1 MSLEITWLKHASFR
15 LASKKDETV
24 IYIDPWKIAAQP
36 HDADVVFISHD
47 HFDHCSP
54 QDVKNISKPDGIVIG
69 PADAA
74 GQFSTG
80 KAISPGQSIILGP
93 ITIEAVPAYN
103 IGKTFHPKEKG
114 WCGAIISLA
123 GQRVYF
129 AGDTDFIPEMKEL
142 HDIDLALLPIGGTYT
157 MTATE
162 AARACGDIK
171 PSRAIPCHW
180 GEIIGQKDDA
190 KTFAG
195 LAPCPVTILQPG
207 QTFSIAD

>member
-15 LASKKDETV
+15 LASKKAKAV
-24 IYIDPWKIAAQP
+24 IYTDPWKIDAKP
-36 HDADVVFISHD
+36 HDADVIFISHD

-54 QDVKNISKPDGIVIG
+54 QDVRNVSKPDGVVVGPVEVASLFSSGKTIV
-69 PADAA
+69 
-74 GQFSTG
+74 
-80 KAISPGQSIILGP
+80 PGQSVVVGP

-103 IGKTFHPKEKG
+103 IGKTFHPKANQ
-114 WCGAIISLA
+114 WCGAVISLA
-123 GQRVYF
+123 NQRVYF
-129 AGDTDFIPEMKEL
+129 AGDTDLIPEMKEL

-162 AARACGDIK
+162 AAQACKDIGCH
-171 PSRAIPCHW
+171 RAIPCHW
-180 GEIIGQKDDA
+180 GEIVGQKGDA

-195 LAPCPVTILQPG
+195 LAPCPVTILQMG